1 MDIGTAIVA
10 SVSIIC
16 FFGFITAI
24 VLKGMDENKK

>member
-16 FFGFITAI
+16 FFALVI
-24 VLKGMDENKK
+24 VIVVKSMDGNKK